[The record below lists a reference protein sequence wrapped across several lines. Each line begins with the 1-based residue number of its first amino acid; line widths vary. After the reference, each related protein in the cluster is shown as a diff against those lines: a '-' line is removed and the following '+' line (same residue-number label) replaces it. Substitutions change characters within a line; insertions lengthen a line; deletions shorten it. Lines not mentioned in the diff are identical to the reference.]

1 MSLFQLCAGRNT
13 CTKGRLKALNMD
25 EKDITISCTEIK
37 YQKLA
42 LDEAK
47 NIYVFEIPY
56 RKDVDKIKPTH
67 LVIRSISGTS
77 PEEFLRAYTYEIQT
91 NKLPLFSIPFTFLLQ
106 LNPLYRMNDV
116 WVIPVP
122 FDDFWNDWLYTGS
135 TEYLPLS
142 IVIKPNTTASSE
154 TTTEPA
160 LSAAD
165 VIITQYYK
173 SMVIDITERKST
185 DEKQVFL
192 NQLIYHGLL
201 REDGNIY
208 SYTEESFSGMIKGF
222 FLESD
227 DPLDLVSLKI
237 SLCYYSDY
245 LVRQDYD
252 QIMLELYA
260 NKISDKLIYIP
271 LDDAPYNE
279 TGPLSS
285 VNALYMR
292 RSFVFPG
299 RGINMKIEASRSG
312 SKGGKLRIYYLQAN
326 TMIYRDGMCNMKYHM

>member
-1 MSLFQLCAGRNT
+1 
-13 CTKGRLKALNMD
+13 MD
-25 EKDITISCTEIK
+25 EKDITLSCTEIK
-37 YQKLA
+37 YQKFA

-67 LVIRSISGTS
+67 LVIRSSGGTS
-77 PEEFLRAYTYEIQT
+77 PEEFLRAYTYEIQA

-106 LNPLYRMNDV
+106 LNPLYLMNDA

-122 FDDFWNDWLYTGS
+122 FDDFWNDWLYTGA

-142 IVIKPNTTASSE
+142 IVINPNTTASSE
-154 TTTEPA
+154 T
-160 LSAAD
+160 AD

-173 SMVIDITERKST
+173 SMVIDITEKKST
-185 DEKQVFL
+185 DERQVFL

-208 SYTEESFSGMIKGF
+208 SYTEESFNGMIKGF

-237 SLCYYSDY
+237 SLCYDLSSNYI
-245 LVRQDYD
+245 VRQDYD

-285 VNALYMR
+285 VNGLYMK
-292 RSFVFPG
+292 RSFIFPG
-299 RGINMKIEASRSG
+299 TGINMKIEASRSG
-312 SKGGKLRIYYLQAN
+312 SKGGKLRIYYLRAN
-326 TMIYRDGMCNMKYHM
+326 TMMYMDGMCNMKYAI